1 LKSITKSNDIPPVIK
16 FNSST
21 ANTDCSKAN
30 LLSQYFYSVFHS
42 SFSPAS
48 PVSPPI
54 TCESLDSITV
64 FVTDV
69 YEALTSLDVNKSC
82 GIDGIAPRVLRCCA
96 GVLCVPLHH
105 LFSMSL
111 CHATLPS
118 NWKIHKVMPVFK
130 TGDPASATNYHPISL
145 LSNTSKVLER
155 LIYNKIINHI
165 SKFIVPL

>member
-1 LKSITKSNDIPPVIK
+1 MHQLTTVKYSYIWNPSQSLHIPPVIK

-30 LLSQYFYSVFHS
+30 LLDQYFYSVFHI

-64 FVTDV
+64 SITDV

-82 GIDGIAPRVLRCCA
+82 GIDGIAPRVLHCCA
-96 GVLCVPLHH
+96 GVLCMPLHH

-118 NWKIHKVMPVFK
+118 NWKIHKVIYTCFQNWRSSISYK
-130 TGDPASATNYHPISL
+130 LSSYFTPIQ
-145 LSNTSKVLER
+145 
-155 LIYNKIINHI
+155 HI
-165 SKFIVPL
+165 